1 MALLQHDLGQAAQ
14 KSVQLGDFPAGVGWG
29 RTKSEGGTTRDGRG
43 TLWRGQPW
51 DPTKPRGPS
60 LALIPGSLTQ
70 SYQVHT
76 LLGSAQPGRTL
87 RAWSLNVPSAAS
99 ERPSAPSRRSPT
111 VPALHGGLGE
121 GAPVGDRGMLRTRL
135 PGAPSAWPPPPR
147 PWRLP
152 LQPGVRDHPACLR
165 LQAPQP
171 LGTAAQGL
179 PLSAAEHCE
188 WTCSRGSGGAA
199 GGAKTPGGPGDGKQV
214 LRGFW
219 AQ

>member
-1 MALLQHDLGQAAQ
+1 MPVPRTPQAFRRWPSCSTTWDRLPRRA
-14 KSVQLGDFPAGVGWG
+14 SSWGTSLWGWGWGWG

-60 LALIPGSLTQ
+60 LALIPRSLTQ

-87 RAWSLNVPSAAS
+87 RTWSLNVPSAAA

-171 LGTAAQGL
+171 PGTAAQGL
-179 PLSAAEHCE
+179 PRSAPPERC
-188 WTCSRGSGGAA
+188 GALRA
-199 GGAKTPGGPGDGKQV
+199 DVQQR
-214 LRGFW
+214 LRGRSGRG
-219 AQ
+219 